1 VEQFDE
7 LVCVTYDDL
16 QQSAR
21 ESEKEMEAAR
31 TRGRP
36 LEAAQKPRTAAD
48 LDLGGGRNIRSRGFF
63 GRRCERFREM
73 RGPVLHRGDPGHQP
87 LPHMSR
93 LPLRPPVGRGK
104 DGEAPRLPNGHVL

>member
-1 VEQFDE
+1 MRTVEQFDE

-48 LDLGGGRNIRSRGFF
+48 LDLGGGRNIRSRGFLGGAVNGF
-63 GRRCERFREM
+63 EKCAVQSCTVEILATSPYRIC
-73 RGPVLHRGDPGHQP
+73 RGCH
-87 LPHMSR
+87 
-93 LPLRPPVGRGK
+93 
-104 DGEAPRLPNGHVL
+104 